1 MALHNNAWPFTGTLK
16 HVLNHSL
23 LQLNL
28 QEKMR
33 LEQLKSKSRQEQSAV
48 ASPEVKRHL
57 QEFVLQKKRKE
68 AAVGSMSNLKMS
80 TTTQTAPSTPPHA
93 LLRKTAS
100 ESNLLKMKPGK
111 RNWQGS
117 STPYQRAAANH
128 REHCLRE
135 VAAGGGSSC
144 GSLQESPVSNGSSA
158 SSTFSGVGCAPPHI
172 VTRPQDLSMSAARF
186 QVIIQ

>member
-1 MALHNNAWPFTGTLK
+1 MVGADESTELWRHPIMMCYI
-16 HVLNHSL
+16 
-23 LQLNL
+23 LQ

-68 AAVGSMSNLKMS
+68 AAVGSMSNLKMA
-80 TTTQTAPSTPPHA
+80 TATHTAPSTPPHA

-111 RNWQGS
+111 RSWPGGGA
-117 STPYQRAAANH
+117 PYQVNT
-128 REHCLRE
+128 
-135 VAAGGGSSC
+135 
-144 GSLQESPVSNGSSA
+144 N
-158 SSTFSGVGCAPPHI
+158 ST
-172 VTRPQDLSMSAARF
+172 VTR
-186 QVIIQ
+186 

>member
-1 MALHNNAWPFTGTLK
+1 
-16 HVLNHSL
+16 
-23 LQLNL
+23 
-28 QEKMR
+28 MR

-68 AAVGSMSNLKMS
+68 AAVGSMSNLKMV

-111 RNWQGS
+111 RNWQGGG
-117 STPYQRAAANH
+117 TPYQRAANH

-186 QVIIQ
+186 QVLYGR